1 MILHAKKLWERFT
14 KKDCKKQIQSYLE
27 LKKMIKRKGDRLY
40 FKWKSYDS
48 SFNGW
53 IDKKGII

>member
-1 MILHAKKLWERFT
+1 MGTFYQKGLQKTNPKLFRVE
-14 KKDCKKQIQSYLE
+14 
-27 LKKMIKRKGDRLY
+27 KMIKRKGDRLY